1 MEGSKDDSCELNKQ
15 SYPNFYLANLFYILQ
30 LSHISVNERNE
41 TLQKLMEEIKKNNMH
56 PYYNYVCEELNINR
70 DQDLYNS
77 LKEKA
82 DEELNEIE
90 KKILEATENFD
101 SIDTKNDLQQDP
113 QARGTSERKRSLW
126 RGCMEAFVSPAPCT
140 FVGPAPCTFVGPA
153 PCTFVGPA
161 PCTFVGPAPCTFVG
175 PAPCTFVGP
184 APCAFEN
191 AYKEYEEI
199 YKKGIGIG
207 AKLDILLT
215 IIRISIFFNDMKNTK
230 KYLEQATMQMEKGGD
245 WERKN
250 KLKIY
255 EALNYIMIR
264 NFPEAS
270 KILIDAASTFT
281 ATEIISYDEIIFYMT
296 EERTVLN
303 KKILN
308 SSVILQVTSS
318 DEDLHSYISSFYH
331 CDYRMFMEK
340 TIKIAL
346 RVKRDRYLGRHYRY
360 FIRNTRVRAYRQF
373 LEPFKSVTLKNMAY
387 AFGVS
392 EEFIEEEVSSF
403 IANGKLNC
411 KIDKVNGSIESNQP
425 NERNTMYLNTIKK
438 VSSKSASS

>member
-101 SIDTKNDLQQDP
+101 SIDTKNDVLLKANFFCKIGD
-113 QARGTSERKRSLW
+113 K
-126 RGCMEAFVSPAPCT
+126 
-140 FVGPAPCTFVGPA
+140 
-153 PCTFVGPA
+153 
-161 PCTFVGPAPCTFVG
+161 
-175 PAPCTFVGP
+175 
-184 APCAFEN
+184 EN

-281 ATEIISYDEIIFYMT
+281 ATEIISYDEIIFYVVILGIMT

-438 VSSKSASS
+438 GDILLNRIQKLSRVIDM

>member
-1 MEGSKDDSCELNKQ
+1 MEKDNKEENYELNKY
-15 SYPNFYLANLFYILQ
+15 SYPNFYLADLFYKLQ
-30 LSHISVNERNE
+30 LSNISINERNE
-41 TLQKLMEEIKKNNMH
+41 ALQKLLDEIEKNNMY
-56 PYYNYVCEELNINR
+56 PYYSYICEELNLNM
-70 DQDLYNS
+70 DKDLYKK
-77 LKEKA
+77 LKDKA
-82 DEELNEIE
+82 DEEMNKIE
-90 KKILEATENFD
+90 KKILESEENFD
-101 SIDTKNDLQQDP
+101 SVDTKNDLLIKANFFCKIGD
-113 QARGTSERKRSLW
+113 K
-126 RGCMEAFVSPAPCT
+126 
-140 FVGPAPCTFVGPA
+140 
-153 PCTFVGPA
+153 
-161 PCTFVGPAPCTFVG
+161 
-175 PAPCTFVGP
+175 
-184 APCAFEN
+184 EN
-191 AYKEYEEI
+191 SIKEYEEA

-207 AKLDILLT
+207 VKLDILLT

-230 KYLEQATMQMEKGGD
+230 KYLEQAKTQMEKGGD

-264 NFPEAS
+264 NFSEAS

-281 ATEIISYDEIIFYMT
+281 ATEILSYDQLIFYVVILSIMT

-308 SSVILQVTSS
+308 NSIILQVTSS
-318 DEDLHSYISSFYH
+318 DDDLQSYISSFYH
-331 CDYRMFMEK
+331 CDYRTFMEK
-340 TIKIAL
+340 IIKMAM
-346 RVKRDRYLGRHYRY
+346 RVKRDRYIGRHYRY

-392 EEFIEEEVSSF
+392 EEFIESEISSF

-438 VSSKSASS
+438 GDILLNRIQKLSRVIDM

>member
-1 MEGSKDDSCELNKQ
+1 MNENKDNICELNKN

-30 LSHISVNERNE
+30 LSHISINERNE
-41 TLQKLMEEIKKNNMH
+41 TLQKFLDEIKKNNMY
-56 PYYNYVCEELNINR
+56 PYYSYICDELNLHM
-70 DQDLYNS
+70 DQTLYDT
-77 LKEKA
+77 LKYKA
-82 DEELNEIE
+82 DEEFNEIE
-90 KKILEATENFD
+90 KKLLEASENFD
-101 SIDTKNDLQQDP
+101 SIDTKNDILLKANFFCKIGD
-113 QARGTSERKRSLW
+113 K
-126 RGCMEAFVSPAPCT
+126 
-140 FVGPAPCTFVGPA
+140 
-153 PCTFVGPA
+153 
-161 PCTFVGPAPCTFVG
+161 
-175 PAPCTFVGP
+175 
-184 APCAFEN
+184 EN
-191 AYKEYEEI
+191 AYKEYEEV

-207 AKLDILLT
+207 VKLDILLT
-215 IIRISIFFNDMKNTK
+215 IIRISIFFNDLKNTK
-230 KYLEQATMQMEKGGD
+230 KYLEQAKMQMEKGGD

-281 ATEIISYDEIIFYMT
+281 ATEIISYDEIIFYVVILGIMT
-296 EERTVLN
+296 EERTVLD

-318 DEDLHSYISSFYH
+318 DDDLHSYIYSFYH
-331 CDYRMFMEK
+331 CDYRTFMEK
-340 TIKIAL
+340 TIKIAM
-346 RVKRDRYLGRHYRY
+346 RVKRDRYMGRHYRY

-373 LEPFKSVTLKNMAY
+373 LEPFKSVTLKNMAF

-392 EEFIEEEVSSF
+392 EEFIEAEISSF

-438 VSSKSASS
+438 GDILLNRIQKLSRVIDM

>member
-41 TLQKLMEEIKKNNMH
+41 TLQKLMDEIKKNNMH

-90 KKILEATENFD
+90 KKILEATEDFD
-101 SIDTKNDLQQDP
+101 SIDTKNDVLLKANFFCKIGD
-113 QARGTSERKRSLW
+113 K
-126 RGCMEAFVSPAPCT
+126 
-140 FVGPAPCTFVGPA
+140 
-153 PCTFVGPA
+153 
-161 PCTFVGPAPCTFVG
+161 
-175 PAPCTFVGP
+175 
-184 APCAFEN
+184 EN

-230 KYLEQATMQMEKGGD
+230 KYLEQAKMQMEKGGD

-281 ATEIISYDEIIFYMT
+281 ATEIISYDEIIFYVVILGIMT

-403 IANGKLNC
+403 IANEKLNC

-438 VSSKSASS
+438 GDILLNRIQKLSRVIDM

>member
-1 MEGSKDDSCELNKQ
+1 MEVNKEDICELNKN
-15 SYPNFYLANLFYILQ
+15 SYPNFYLADLFYILQ
-30 LSHISVNERNE
+30 LAHISPDEKNE
-41 TLQKLMEEIKKNNMH
+41 TWVKLQDEIKKNNMY
-56 PYYNYVCEELNINR
+56 PYYSYVCEELNIPV

-77 LKEKA
+77 LKKNA
-82 DEELNEIE
+82 DEEINEIE
-90 KKILEATENFD
+90 KKIQEASENFD
-101 SIDTKNDLQQDP
+101 SVDTKNDVLLKANFFCKIGD
-113 QARGTSERKRSLW
+113 K
-126 RGCMEAFVSPAPCT
+126 
-140 FVGPAPCTFVGPA
+140 
-153 PCTFVGPA
+153 
-161 PCTFVGPAPCTFVG
+161 
-175 PAPCTFVGP
+175 
-184 APCAFEN
+184 EN
-191 AYKEYEEI
+191 ALKEYEEV

-207 AKLDILLT
+207 VKLDILLT
-215 IIRISIFFNDMKNTK
+215 IIRISIFFNDLKNTK
-230 KYLEQATMQMEKGGD
+230 KYLEQARTQMEKGGD

-281 ATEIISYDEIIFYMT
+281 ATEIISYDEVIFYVVILGIMT
-296 EERTVLN
+296 EERTVLD

-318 DEDLHSYISSFYH
+318 DDDLQSYISSFYH
-331 CDYRMFMEK
+331 CDYRTFMEK
-340 TIKIAL
+340 TIKIAM
-346 RVKRDRYLGRHYRY
+346 RVKRDKYLGRHYRY

-392 EEFIEEEVSSF
+392 EEFIESEISSF

-425 NERNTMYLNTIKK
+425 NERNTLYLNTIKK
-438 VSSKSASS
+438 GDILLNRIQKLSRVIDM

>member
-1 MEGSKDDSCELNKQ
+1 MIENKDNICELNKN

-30 LSHISVNERNE
+30 LSHISINERNE
-41 TLQKLMEEIKKNNMH
+41 TLQKFLDEIKKNNMY
-56 PYYNYVCEELNINR
+56 PYYSYICEELNLHM
-70 DQDLYNS
+70 DQTLYDT
-77 LKEKA
+77 LKYKA
-82 DEELNEIE
+82 DEEFNEIE
-90 KKILEATENFD
+90 KKLLEASENFD
-101 SIDTKNDLQQDP
+101 SIDTKNDILLKANFFCKIGD
-113 QARGTSERKRSLW
+113 K
-126 RGCMEAFVSPAPCT
+126 
-140 FVGPAPCTFVGPA
+140 
-153 PCTFVGPA
+153 
-161 PCTFVGPAPCTFVG
+161 
-175 PAPCTFVGP
+175 
-184 APCAFEN
+184 EN
-191 AYKEYEEI
+191 AYKEYEEV

-207 AKLDILLT
+207 VKLDILLT
-215 IIRISIFFNDMKNTK
+215 IIRISIFFNDLKNTK
-230 KYLEQATMQMEKGGD
+230 KYLEQAKMQMEKGGD

-281 ATEIISYDEIIFYMT
+281 ATEIISYDEIIFYVVILGIMT
-296 EERTVLN
+296 EERTVLD

-318 DEDLHSYISSFYH
+318 DDDLHSYIYSFYH
-331 CDYRMFMEK
+331 CDYRTFMEK
-340 TIKIAL
+340 TIKIAM
-346 RVKRDRYLGRHYRY
+346 RVKRDRYMGRHYRY

-373 LEPFKSVTLKNMAY
+373 LEPFKSVTLKNMAF

-392 EEFIEEEVSSF
+392 EEFIEAEISSF

-438 VSSKSASS
+438 GDILLNRIQKLSRVIDM